1 MYDNFNHYWV
11 NLWHNW
17 VCTGASIKRSWTFG
31 QSFNESLVQKNVS
44 VQHNTVVS
52 CTWPWKVPNLKKYH
66 EFCMEHFDQR
76 WYMAWCKTTYILRF
90 FLLKETQL
98 RQYVHLK
105 IAPKP
110 ISFLYHW
117 RVEQNLFQNLRF
129 FEGDAFRKV
138 PLKSSDPHYFLSHDR
153 VLTHW
158 LLLND
163 SNCFNLFDIIKNF
176 TCKLSS

>member
-44 VQHNTVVS
+44 VQHNTVVP

-76 WYMAWCKTTYILRF
+76 WYIAWCKTTYILRF

-110 ISFLYHW
+110 ISFSVSLTSGTKFIPKFALFW
-117 RVEQNLFQNLRF
+117 RGRFPKVHSNPQWSSNLLS
-129 FEGDAFRKV
+129 
-138 PLKSSDPHYFLSHDR
+138 KSAITFWVTIES
-153 VLTHW
+153 
-158 LLLND
+158 
-163 SNCFNLFDIIKNF
+163 
-176 TCKLSS
+176 